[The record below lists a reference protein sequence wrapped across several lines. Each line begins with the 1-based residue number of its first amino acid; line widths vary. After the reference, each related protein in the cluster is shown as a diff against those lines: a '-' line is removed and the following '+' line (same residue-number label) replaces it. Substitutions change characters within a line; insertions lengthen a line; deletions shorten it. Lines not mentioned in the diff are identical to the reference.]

1 MYELELHK
9 IMAAELVRRAD
20 NERLVREA
28 RRARKAAR
36 ASARQERQERER
48 TVSADS
54 GRERFV
60 HAA

>member
-9 IMAAELVRRAD
+9 IRAAELVRRAAD
-20 NERLVREA
+20 ERLVREA

-36 ASARQERQERER
+36 GSAGQERER
-48 TVSADS
+48 TVSAGTD
-54 GRERFV
+54 RERFA

>member
-28 RRARKAAR
+28 RRAGKAAR
-36 ASARQERQERER
+36 ISARQERER
-48 TVSADS
+48 TVSANRD
-54 GRERFV
+54 RERFA

>member
-9 IMAAELVRRAD
+9 VMAAELVRRAD

-36 ASARQERQERER
+36 GSARQEREG
-48 TVSADS
+48 TVSADRD
-54 GRERFV
+54 RERFA

>member
-20 NERLVREA
+20 GERLVREA
-28 RRARKAAR
+28 RRVRKAAR
-36 ASARQERQERER
+36 GSARQERGR

-54 GRERFV
+54 DRERFA

>member
-20 NERLVREA
+20 NQRLVREA
-28 RRARKAAR
+28 RRAHKEAR
-36 ASARQERQERER
+36 GTARRERER
-48 TVSADS
+48 TVSAERD
-54 GRERFV
+54 REQFA

>member
-9 IMAAELVRRAD
+9 IMAAELIRRAAD
-20 NERLVREA
+20 ERLVREA

-36 ASARQERQERER
+36 VSARQEHER
-48 TVSADS
+48 TVSADRE
-54 GRERFV
+54 RERFA

>member
-9 IMAAELVRRAD
+9 IRSAELVRRAAD
-20 NERLVREA
+20 ERLVREV

-36 ASARQERQERER
+36 GSARQERERK
-48 TVSADS
+48 VSAGTD
-54 GRERFV
+54 RERFA

>member
-9 IMAAELVRRAD
+9 IMAAELVRRAH

-36 ASARQERQERER
+36 SSARQERGR
-48 TVSADS
+48 TVSAEGD
-54 GRERFV
+54 RERFT

>member
-9 IMAAELVRRAD
+9 IMAAELIRRAD
-20 NERLVREA
+20 NDRLVREA
-28 RRARKAAR
+28 RRARRAAR
-36 ASARQERQERER
+36 LSARQERGR

-54 GRERFV
+54 GRERFA

>member
-9 IMAAELVRRAD
+9 IRSAELVRRAAD
-20 NERLVREA
+20 ERLVREA

-36 ASARQERQERER
+36 GSARQERER
-48 TVSADS
+48 TVSANTD
-54 GRERFV
+54 RERFA

>member
-36 ASARQERQERER
+36 ASARQERER